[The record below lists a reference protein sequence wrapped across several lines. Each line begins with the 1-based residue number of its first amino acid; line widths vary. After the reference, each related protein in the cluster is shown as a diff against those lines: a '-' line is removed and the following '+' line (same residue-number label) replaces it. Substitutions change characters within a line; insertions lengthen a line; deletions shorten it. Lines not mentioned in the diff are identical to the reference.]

1 MSTIGY
7 AKLTGMKEF
16 TPFISPLGDVVN
28 VESLNTAHG
37 WIGLNVTWPLWG
49 CLYVLTLSEGCM
61 TEDEYGS
68 FSEEDYENEY
78 RYSHGC

>member
-28 VESLNTAHG
+28 VVSLNIAHG

-49 CLYVLTLSEGCM
+49 CLNMKSPL
-61 TEDEYGS
+61 
-68 FSEEDYENEY
+68 
-78 RYSHGC
+78 

>member
-28 VESLNTAHG
+28 VGSLNTAHG
-37 WIGLNVTWPLWG
+37 WIGLNGNNLLVSNSLLFIHLL
-49 CLYVLTLSEGCM
+49 LYSKMYQV
-61 TEDEYGS
+61 
-68 FSEEDYENEY
+68 
-78 RYSHGC
+78 

>member
-28 VESLNTAHG
+28 VVSLNTAHG

-49 CLYVLTLSEGCM
+49 CLNVKSPLCLNFIRGMY
-61 TEDEYGS
+61 D
-68 FSEEDYENEY
+68 
-78 RYSHGC
+78 

>member
-28 VESLNTAHG
+28 VVSLNTAHG
-37 WIGLNVTWPLWG
+37 WIDLNGMDILVSNSLLFIHLL
-49 CLYVLTLSEGCM
+49 LYSKMYQV
-61 TEDEYGS
+61 
-68 FSEEDYENEY
+68 
-78 RYSHGC
+78 

>member
-28 VESLNTAHG
+28 VVSLNTAHG

-49 CLYVLTLSEGCM
+49 GCLNMRVPLYQ
-61 TEDEYGS
+61 
-68 FSEEDYENEY
+68 
-78 RYSHGC
+78 RI

>member
-28 VESLNTAHG
+28 VVSLNTAHG
-37 WIGLNVTWPLWG
+37 WIGLNGMDILVSDSLLFIHLL
-49 CLYVLTLSEGCM
+49 LYSKMYQV
-61 TEDEYGS
+61 
-68 FSEEDYENEY
+68 
-78 RYSHGC
+78 